1 MIEIPFQDL
10 NLLTKTQIKR
20 ASHIISHAFFNDPL
34 MVFLFPITNERKQKL
49 SLMME
54 LLIRIGMKYGVV
66 NTTSSNLEGV
76 AIWLPSNKAKITPL
90 MGLVNGGISYF
101 FKIGSKIVKKQ
112 NRFYRLTYS
121 KHNELMP
128 SFHWYLSIIAINPL
142 HQGKGYSKILFNSMF
157 EQIDNQKLPCFL
169 DTNNKNNVPIYKR
182 FGFKIIE
189 EYKIPDSDLRNWAMV
204 RASK

>member
-10 NLLTKTQIKR
+10 NLLTKTQIKQ
-20 ASHIISHAFFNDPL
+20 ASHIVSEAFFNDPL
-34 MVFLFPITNERKQKL
+34 MIFLFPRVRERKNKL

-66 NTTSSNLEGV
+66 NVTSSNLEGV
-76 AIWLPSNKAKITPL
+76 AVWFPSNKAKVTPI
-90 MGLVNGGISYF
+90 MGLLNGGFTYF

-112 NRFYRLTYS
+112 NKFYKFTYS
-121 KHNELMP
+121 KHKELLP

-142 HQGKGYSKILFNSMF
+142 YQGKGYSKILFNSMF

-169 DTNNKNNVPIYKR
+169 DTNNNNNIPIYKR

-189 EYKIPDSDLRNWAMV
+189 EYKIPNSSLINWAMV